1 MREIKPRRLAAG
13 YLGRTTRLCKSPVDE
28 VASAEIQ
35 RRKSMSVIVLVQGTP
50 RPDRKDALAQYQ
62 QAARA
67 VIAKHGGE
75 VVARGSGL
83 GGLHGSGNYQV
94 GIVLRFADKA
104 AAEGWYN
111 DPDYRKVLPLRDEA
125 YAALEIN
132 MFQE

>member
-1 MREIKPRRLAAG
+1 
-13 YLGRTTRLCKSPVDE
+13 
-28 VASAEIQ
+28 
-35 RRKSMSVIVLVQGTP
+35 MSVIVLVQGTP

-75 VVARGSGL
+75 VIARGSGL
-83 GGLHGSGNYQV
+83 GSLHGAGKYEI

-104 AAEGWYN
+104 SADGWYN
-111 DPDYRKVLPLRDEA
+111 DPDYRKVLPLRDQA

>member
-1 MREIKPRRLAAG
+1 
-13 YLGRTTRLCKSPVDE
+13 
-28 VASAEIQ
+28 
-35 RRKSMSVIVLVQGTP
+35 MSVIVLVQGTP
-50 RPDRKDALAQYQ
+50 RPDRRDALAQYQ

-67 VIAKHGGE
+67 VIARHGGE

-83 GGLHGSGNYQV
+83 GSLHGSGTYQL

-104 AAEGWYN
+104 AADGWYN

-132 MFQE
+132 MYQE

>member
-1 MREIKPRRLAAG
+1 
-13 YLGRTTRLCKSPVDE
+13 
-28 VASAEIQ
+28 
-35 RRKSMSVIVLVQGTP
+35 MSVIVLVQGTP
-50 RPDRKDALAQYQ
+50 RSDRKDVLAQYQ

-75 VVARGSGL
+75 VIARGSGL
-83 GGLHGSGNYQV
+83 GSLHGAAKYEI

-104 AAEGWYN
+104 SADGWYN
-111 DPDYRKVLPLRDEA
+111 DPDYRKVLPLRDQA

>member
-1 MREIKPRRLAAG
+1 MNRGAHAEAG
-13 YLGRTTRLCKSPVDE
+13 RFATRSMYKSPVDE
-28 VASAEIQ
+28 VACGGNS

-50 RPDRKDALAQYQ
+50 RPDRKEALAQYQ

-75 VVARGSGL
+75 VLARGTGL
-83 GGLHGSGNYQV
+83 GSLHGSGTYQL

-111 DPDYRKVLPLRDEA
+111 DPDYRKVLPLRDDA